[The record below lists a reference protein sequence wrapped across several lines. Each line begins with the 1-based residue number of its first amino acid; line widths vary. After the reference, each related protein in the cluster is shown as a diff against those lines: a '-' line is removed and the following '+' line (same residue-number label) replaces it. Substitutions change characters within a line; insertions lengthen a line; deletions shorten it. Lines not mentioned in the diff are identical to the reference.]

1 MIGAFGGKVFQVSSQ
16 MVSTFADLS
25 LDTAIDTENTSVDG
39 SKPKTNV
46 KGLKLDSMSFS
57 ITLSDRWINVR
68 DELEAWRK
76 LCESGIPQIFVIGG
90 SPLGDNKWLLLS
102 ASAKDFNIDGTGKM
116 RRAVLDLSFQEYVAG
131 KAADKNAVKKTVTT
145 RKSTPA
151 VVAVSNTPKD
161 FEDKMRIN
169 VNVDR
174 SVKKGTVTASSVT
187 KKDPIYVL
195 RKDA

>member
-39 SKPKTNV
+39 GKPKTTV

-102 ASAKDFNIDGTGKM
+102 SSAKDFDIDGTGKM
-116 RRAVLDLSFQEYVAG
+116 RRAVLDLSFQEYATA
-131 KAADKNAVKKTVTT
+131 KAADKSGVKKSGTT

-151 VVAVSNTPKD
+151 VVSVSNTPRD

-174 SVKKGTVTASSVT
+174 SIKKGTVTASSVT